1 MKPLI
6 TTLLLVASCAVLPL
20 AQADTGALTVRFTS
34 PLWNGASVP
43 PGQQCA
49 RLGGSAATPGL
60 NVFDLPAGTAFLQ
73 VEFSERGGLDNG
85 GMGRLQYVAAK
96 GAGSAQIPSVPAQ
109 GPLPAGLKSLG
120 ARDGS
125 IYSAPCVKGN
135 HYYLTVKALA
145 ADGART
151 LAEGRLDMGRLP

>member
-1 MKPLI
+1 MKTRI
-6 TTLLLVASCAVLPL
+6 ITLLFVATCAVLPL
-20 AQADTGALTVRFTS
+20 AHADTGALTLRFTS

-43 PGQQCA
+43 SGQQCA
-49 RLGGSAATPGL
+49 KLGGSAATPGL
-60 NVFDLPAGTAFLQ
+60 NVFDVPAGTAFLQ
-73 VEFSERGGLDNG
+73 VAFSERNGLDNG
-85 GMGRLQYVAAK
+85 GMGRLLYATVK
-96 GAGSAQIPSVPAQ
+96 GAASAQIPSVPAQ

-135 HYYLTVKALA
+135 HYYLTVRALA
-145 ADGART
+145 ADGSST

>member
-1 MKPLI
+1 MKTLS
-6 TTLLLVASCAVLPL
+6 TALLLALSCVVAH
-20 AQADTGALTVRFTS
+20 ADTGALTVRFTS

-43 PGQQCA
+43 AGQQCA

-60 NVFDLPAGTAFLQ
+60 NVFDVPAGTAFLL

-85 GMGRLQYVAAK
+85 GLGRLQYTMPK
-96 GAGSAQIPSVPAQ
+96 GAASAQIPGVPAQ

-120 ARDGS
+120 AKDGS

-135 HYYLTVKALA
+135 RYYLSVKAVA
-145 ADGART
+145 ADGAST